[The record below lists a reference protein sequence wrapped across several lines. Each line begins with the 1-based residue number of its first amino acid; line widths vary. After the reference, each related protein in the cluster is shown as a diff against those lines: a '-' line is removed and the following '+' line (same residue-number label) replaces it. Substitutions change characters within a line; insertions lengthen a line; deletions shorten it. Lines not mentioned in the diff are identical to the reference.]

1 MLAHG
6 ADFNS
11 IDETTFREIC
21 VMYADGQIGNKSIV
35 ETIGNLTAAVYN
47 YMREPSKPAYELKQ
61 VIGNRFYDYLYPPQD
76 NKEVANNALLVYISR
91 AKGFT
96 KDRFKGG

>member
-6 ADFNS
+6 ADLNN
-11 IDETTFREIC
+11 IDEDVFRQIC
-21 VMYADGQIGNKSIV
+21 VMYADGQIGNRSIV
-35 ETIGNLTAAVYN
+35 ESIGNLTAAVYN

-76 NKEVANNALLVYISR
+76 NKEVVNNSLLMYVSR
-91 AKGFT
+91 AKGFN